1 MPVYKLQYRRPLDPC
16 KQQRAKILRQS
27 KRGGRC
33 KDMLQSDED
42 YQTTTEKPQS
52 ILQTSGINALK
63 SYHGNNQFNELIKTD
78 SYLHLNQ
85 IIQTNNKN
93 RIVNQLNSISKQE
106 VEKLKY

>member
-1 MPVYKLQYRRPLDPC
+1 M
-16 KQQRAKILRQS
+16 
-27 KRGGRC
+27 
-33 KDMLQSDED
+33 QSDED

-52 ILQTSGINALK
+52 ILQASGKNALK
-63 SYHGNNQFNELIKTD
+63 SYHGNSQFNEPIKTD

-93 RIVNQLNSISKQE
+93 RTVNQLNSITKQE